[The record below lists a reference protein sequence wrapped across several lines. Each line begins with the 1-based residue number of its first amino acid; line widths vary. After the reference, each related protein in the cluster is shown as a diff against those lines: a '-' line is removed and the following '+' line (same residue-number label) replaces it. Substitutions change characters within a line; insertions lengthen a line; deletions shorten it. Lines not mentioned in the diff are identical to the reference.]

1 MRSNKRGNID
11 YSHSDKSL
19 KIVVP
24 VRSKKIDMTAP
35 HTLVACHD
43 CDLVQRKRPLR
54 FGERAFCLR
63 CGASLYAKKRDSFE
77 HTIILAV
84 TSLIL
89 FTLANVFPFMTFELH
104 GRVQESLLFTGVKE
118 FFDRGMWT
126 LGLLVFC
133 ASILFPALKI
143 LGMLYVLV
151 PLEFN
156 RRPWKAALVFRMVEH
171 CQTWAMMDVYLL
183 GVIVAVVK
191 LADLAI
197 LVPGVAIYSFVA
209 LIIALAAADSALDPH
224 EVWERMEKIQ

>member
-1 MRSNKRGNID
+1 MKD
-11 YSHSDKSL
+11 CTEFFEME
-19 KIVVP
+19 KIERP
-24 VRSKKIDMTAP
+24 VISSQIDMTAP

-43 CDLVQRKRPLR
+43 CDLLQLKRPLR

-89 FTLANVFPFMTFELH
+89 FTMANVFPFMTFELH
-104 GRVQESLLFTGVKE
+104 GRVQESLLLTGIKE

-151 PLEFN
+151 PLEFH
-156 RRPWKAALVFRMVEH
+156 RRPWKAPLVFRMVQH

-197 LVPGVAIYSFVA
+197 LIPGVAIYSFVA